1 MKPLNSFVNAQYSQ
15 AISHEYGDR
24 LQGIEPQLITHIYQS
39 LYRHLAMKTYSEY
52 MAFLDNAECDEATY
66 KALIKDGITA
76 NQVRLS
82 SILDVFIS
90 LNVPTGW
97 DGDVDE
103 IWNEGLLEIQNGECA
118 QDMIEYAS
126 FVWSL
131 PATVS
136 EAVYHVLE
144 QLYDD

>member
-1 MKPLNSFVNAQYSQ
+1 
-15 AISHEYGDR
+15 
-24 LQGIEPQLITHIYQS
+24 
-39 LYRHLAMKTYSEY
+39 MKTYSEY

-103 IWNEGLLEIQNGECA
+103 IWNEGLLEIQKGECA
-118 QDMIEYAS
+118 RDMIEYAP
-126 FVWSL
+126 FIWSL

-136 EAVYHVLE
+136 EALYHVLE
-144 QLYDD
+144 QMYDD

>member
-1 MKPLNSFVNAQYSQ
+1 MKS
-15 AISHEYGDR
+15 
-24 LQGIEPQLITHIYQS
+24 
-39 LYRHLAMKTYSEY
+39 YSEY
-52 MAFLDNAECDEATY
+52 VTFLEQAECDENIY
-66 KALIKDGITA
+66 KALIRDGITA
-76 NQVRLS
+76 NQVRLN

-90 LNVPTGW
+90 LNVPTDY

-118 QDMIEYAS
+118 QDMIEYAP

-144 QLYDD
+144 QLLAPD